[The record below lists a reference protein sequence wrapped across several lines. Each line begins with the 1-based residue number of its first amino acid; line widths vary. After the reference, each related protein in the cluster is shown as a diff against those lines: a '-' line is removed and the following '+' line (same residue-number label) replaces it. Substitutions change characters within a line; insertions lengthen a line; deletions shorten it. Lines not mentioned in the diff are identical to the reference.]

1 MNDVKFSRYLSYI
14 LRHNPSDI
22 NITLD
27 NEGYCEVETLLKNLN
42 KKKYNVDLDY
52 LKKIVKEDNKGR
64 YSFSGDMTKIR
75 ANQGHSVTKISFE
88 EAEPPDILYHGTA
101 KKYLESILEKGIV
114 KGNRHH
120 VHMSSDIETASRVGK
135 RHGDLI
141 VLIIDSKKMREDNIK
156 FYISENGVYLCD
168 YIAPKYFKVV

>member
-27 NEGYCEVETLLKNLN
+27 NEGYCQVETLIENL
-42 KKKYNVDLDY
+42 KKKNYNVDLDY
-52 LKKIVKEDNKGR
+52 LKKIVREDNKGR
-64 YSFSGDMTKIR
+64 YSFNKDMSKIR
-75 ANQGHSVTKISFE
+75 ANQGHSVQKISFKE
-88 EAEPPDILYHGTA
+88 VVPPDNLYHGTA
-101 KKYLESILEKGIV
+101 KKYLESILKKGIV

-120 VHMSSDIETASRVGK
+120 VHMSSDIETASKVGK
-135 RHGDLI
+135 RHGELVLI
-141 VLIIDSKKMREDNIK
+141 IIDSKKMKEDNIK